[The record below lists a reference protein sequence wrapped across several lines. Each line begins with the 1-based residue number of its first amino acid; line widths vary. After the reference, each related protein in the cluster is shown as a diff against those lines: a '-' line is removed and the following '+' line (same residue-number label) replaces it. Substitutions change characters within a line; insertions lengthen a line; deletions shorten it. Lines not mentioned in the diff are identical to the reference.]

1 MDNVFINECKALL
14 EKERKLLVEE
24 LTTIADPDPA
34 MKGDWHARF
43 PKFEVV
49 ETSSSSGR
57 EIEQDE
63 IEEYEMRLAEEQSLE
78 SRLLEVSKALERI
91 QKGTY
96 GTCKKCGKAIP
107 IDRIK
112 ANPAAEFDM
121 EHAV

>member
-1 MDNVFINECKALL
+1 MDNAFINECKALL
-14 EKERKLLVEE
+14 ESERGILVQE
-24 LTTIADPDPA
+24 LSSIADPDPA
-34 MKGDWHARF
+34 AKGDWHARF

-91 QKGTY
+91 QKVTY
-96 GTCKKCGKAIP
+96 GTCRKCGKAIP
-107 IDRIK
+107 IDRLK

-121 EHAV
+121 EHAE

>member
-1 MDNVFINECKALL
+1 MDNTFINECKALL
-14 EKERKLLVEE
+14 ESERRILVEE
-24 LTTIADPDPA
+24 LSSIADPNPK
-34 MKGDWHARF
+34 MKGDWNARF

-91 QKGTY
+91 QKDTY

-107 IDRIK
+107 IDRLK

-121 EHAV
+121 EHAG

>member
-14 EKERKLLVEE
+14 ESERALLVEE

-34 MKGDWHARF
+34 AKGDWNARF

-96 GTCKKCGKAIP
+96 GTCKKCDKTIP
-107 IDRIK
+107 TDRLK

-121 EHAV
+121 EHAE

>member
-1 MDNVFINECKALL
+1 MDNAFINECKALL
-14 EKERKLLVEE
+14 ESERGILVQE
-24 LTTIADPDPA
+24 LSSIADPDPA
-34 MKGDWHARF
+34 AKGDWHARF

-96 GTCKKCGKAIP
+96 GTCRKCGKAIP
-107 IDRIK
+107 IDRLK

-121 EHAV
+121 EHAE

>member
-1 MDNVFINECKALL
+1 MDNTFINECKALL

-107 IDRIK
+107 IDRLK

-121 EHAV
+121 EHAE